1 MNTKNLPITLPASCA
16 LVVLLFVLVST
27 MCTPAMGQQETL
39 KEKAIAQ
46 FENAN
51 YSAAIECLQQALA
64 DSPNDA
70 EIYYYLGYFTHYL
83 CYDSVPL
90 SGFGRAKSN
99 EVLRY
104 LQRAVEIDPHYG
116 NAFYFIGAE
125 YGARARDEMQRR
137 NVKGVV
143 EEFRLGRQAGGY
155 PDWIMEFCR
164 NMLRSCAR
172 DAILFTG
179 GDADTNPIEYLQCI
193 EGYRTDVTAIP
204 LALLEE
210 PWFVALLKQGMA
222 GIVAPAP
229 ISWSDEQIASMH
241 PYKWKKNAIRIP
253 VPEGIRQAQGI
264 EQTTMEWE
272 LSPDMGRGD
281 KLELL
286 SAGRA
291 VFADILLTNQWRR
304 PIYFSTGC
312 YPGAWEGLESNI
324 QLCGI
329 VNRLFPFKAPTGV
342 DAETTSALLFDEN
355 NFRLLPTL
363 RGSDMPRVSV
373 MLQNY
378 RACFLGLAQQYV
390 RQGEI
395 KRAKAVLAAM
405 SKLVPENILPISEQY
420 GSMIAAL
427 RQTMNKRPRGGSQ

>member
-1 MNTKNLPITLPASCA
+1 MRTQNLSITIPAKCA
-16 LVVLLFVLVST
+16 LVVLFVVLVST
-27 MCTPAMGQQETL
+27 MCTRAMGQQETL

-51 YSAAIECLQQALA
+51 YPAAIEYLQQALA

-70 EIYYYLGYFTHYL
+70 ETYYYLGYFTHYL

-90 SGFGRAKSN
+90 TGFARAKSD
-99 EVLRY
+99 EILRY
-104 LQRAVEIDPHYG
+104 LEKAVELDPHYG

-125 YGARARDEMQRR
+125 YGARACDEMQRG

-155 PDWIMEFCR
+155 PDWMMEYGR

-179 GDADTNPIEYLQCI
+179 GDADTNPTEYLQAV
-193 EGYRTDVTAIP
+193 EGYRTDVTVIP
-204 LALLEE
+204 LALLER
-210 PWFVALLKQGMA
+210 PWFVALLKKGMA

-241 PYKWKKNAIRIP
+241 PYKWKKNTLRIP
-253 VPEGIRQAQGI
+253 VPEGIRQAHVI
-264 EQTTMEWE
+264 EQTIVEWE
-272 LSPDMGRGD
+272 LSPDMDRGD
-281 KLELL
+281 VLGLL

-291 VFADILLTNQWRR
+291 VFADIVLTNQWER
-304 PIYFSTGC
+304 PIYFTTGC
-312 YPGAWEGLESNI
+312 SPRAWEGFEPHI

-329 VNRLFPFKAPTGV
+329 ANHLLPFTSPTRV
-342 DAETTSALLFDEN
+342 DIETTSALLLDEN
-355 NFRLLPTL
+355 SFRLLPTL

-405 SKLVPENILPISEQY
+405 SKLVPEDIVPISEQY
-420 GSMIAAL
+420 GSMIEAL
-427 RQTMNKRPRGGSQ
+427 RQMMNKRPRGGSQ